1 MFLGL
6 RNEHG
11 LEEFRSETKFSD
23 DTEFQHMK
31 VSDLLWADISIFWGT
46 NTSLGLETENEEN
59 LSAL

>member
-31 VSDLLWADISIFWGT
+31 VSDLLWADISIFWGQT
-46 NTSLGLETENEEN
+46 LP
-59 LSAL
+59 